1 MNYKALYRKYRPSLF
16 NEIVG
21 QDHIVKILK
30 NSIIKNKIGH
40 AYLFSGPRGT
50 GKTSTAKIFA
60 STINCLQPVDGEKC
74 GKCAICKLEENVDII
89 EIDAASNNGV
99 DEIREIRQNAKLMPN
114 NSKYKVYIIDEVHML
129 SIGAFNALLKTLEE
143 PPLHVI
149 FILATTEFQKVPLT
163 IVSRC
168 QKFQFKK
175 LTNND
180 IEKKLHEIV
189 EKENINITDNALT
202 LIAEISDGGL
212 RDAINLLDQASSTI
226 DGKITEKE
234 ISNITGTVLNE
245 EIQKF
250 INNLIDANIKEVLDF
265 VNNLEDKGKNYVL
278 FCEKVI
284 ILLRKSLIDFSIKG
298 EKNKIQEYLKL
309 IYSFINLN
317 SEIKKSINQKIL
329 FEVKMLEIINEN
341 NNVETKDNNEDVFI
355 KEKITKEQKINKK
368 EEKPKE
374 KLKKE
379 TPIEKGNIEQVNK
392 IRINNT
398 LALANKNILI
408 SYKAKYDLINDYL
421 TNRKF
426 SKIVPHLLS
435 GKIVV
440 AAEEKII
447 ISVEDAS
454 AKQFLLNNLILTE
467 EIFNKIFDKTIKVS
481 FLTISEWN
489 LEMNKY
495 KENIKNNNKYEVIEE
510 PEIIFNDSLSKIEE
524 EALNIFGEEKV
535 ELK

>member
-1 MNYKALYRKYRPSLF
+1 
-16 NEIVG
+16 
-21 QDHIVKILK
+21 
-30 NSIIKNKIGH
+30 
-40 AYLFSGPRGT
+40 
-50 GKTSTAKIFA
+50 
-60 STINCLQPVDGEKC
+60 
-74 GKCAICKLEENVDII
+74 
-89 EIDAASNNGV
+89 
-99 DEIREIRQNAKLMPN
+99 
-114 NSKYKVYIIDEVHML
+114 
-129 SIGAFNALLKTLEE
+129 
-143 PPLHVI
+143 
-149 FILATTEFQKVPLT
+149 
-163 IVSRC
+163 
-168 QKFQFKK
+168 
-175 LTNND
+175 
-180 IEKKLHEIV
+180 
-189 EKENINITDNALT
+189 
-202 LIAEISDGGL
+202 
-212 RDAINLLDQASSTI
+212 
-226 DGKITEKE
+226 
-234 ISNITGTVLNE
+234 
-245 EIQKF
+245 
-250 INNLIDANIKEVLDF
+250 
-265 VNNLEDKGKNYVL
+265 
-278 FCEKVI
+278 
-284 ILLRKSLIDFSIKG
+284 
-298 EKNKIQEYLKL
+298 
-309 IYSFINLN
+309 
-317 SEIKKSINQKIL
+317 
-329 FEVKMLEIINEN
+329 MLEIINEN